1 MSSFSGTNNLY
12 PEGLKDLYVIVD
24 HLSLKL
30 EVLQNGIVRRFI
42 VDKYLLF

>member
-1 MSSFSGTNNLY
+1 MSSSSGINNLY

-24 HLSLKL
+24 QLSLNL
-30 EVLQNGIVRRFI
+30 EVFQKEIVRRFI